1 MARPVPETMTVAECV
16 EGDVVVLE
24 ICGRMTS
31 ESRESELSGLVR
43 QRVAAGYRAF
53 LLNLGDVPYCDTR
66 GLAEL
71 IVVAP

>member
-43 QRVAAGYRAF
+43 QRVAVRPTPDSSDHCKGPSARHER
-53 LLNLGDVPYCDTR
+53 PKRT
-66 GLAEL
+66 GLR
-71 IVVAP
+71 